1 MRLTKLIMAETIKKS
16 IKYKYRDKYQMK
28 GSDKY
33 ISKIIYYIYLLTDKQ
48 IDAKIAKKKEHKKIP
63 IKQYKTTNST
73 ISGR

>member
-48 IDAKIAKKKEHKKIP
+48 IDAKIAKKRNIRKYP
-63 IKQYKTTNST
+63 
-73 ISGR
+73 